1 MDEKKDPQD
10 PLPLTSDW
18 SAGPSSSSS
27 NCDSKEGSSLKSSPS
42 RKPVCDQA
50 ADAPESKT
58 RKLDSESEVGTPP
71 VFKKSSSSTKRNYR
85 KSSKDSDD
93 EYNSAEEGNAG
104 ATNEPN
110 PPTVAD
116 MNAMA
121 EDSSDL
127 EVMRAGLREDRLINS
142 SSSSSCSSSS
152 STTSG
157 PDSPIGLDRRRSSE
171 SEVNDDHEDEPT
183 PAVLLKKKPKHKWN
197 MTMDITSR

>member
-1 MDEKKDPQD
+1 MDEKKEEPFKD
-10 PLPLTSDW
+10 LLTLSNDG

-42 RKPVCDQA
+42 RKPVGDEV

-58 RKLDSESEVGTPP
+58 RKLDSESDMGTPP
-71 VFKKSSSSTKRNYR
+71 VFKKLSSSTKRNYR

-104 ATNEPN
+104 AATEPN
-110 PPTVAD
+110 PPIVGEI
-116 MNAMA
+116 NAMA
-121 EDSSDL
+121 DDSSDF
-127 EVMRAGLREDRLINS
+127 EIMRAGLREDRLS
-142 SSSSSCSSSS
+142 SSSSSSSS

-157 PDSPIGLDRRRSSE
+157 PDSPIGLNRRRSSE

-183 PAVLLKKKPKHKWN
+183 PPVLLKKKPKHKWN